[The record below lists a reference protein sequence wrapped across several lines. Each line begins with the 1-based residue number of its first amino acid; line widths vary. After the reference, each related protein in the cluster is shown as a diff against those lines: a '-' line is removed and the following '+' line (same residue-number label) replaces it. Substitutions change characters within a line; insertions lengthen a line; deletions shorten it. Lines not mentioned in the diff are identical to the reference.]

1 MSILNIFKKKKVEIK
16 KVEEKPSVAK
26 VKEDKR
32 PSFAAYS
39 AEAATSAAKAGKATE
54 GKEEKIGIKGKAVL
68 EGASSVLLV
77 NPYLSEKSTN
87 LREKENKYIFKVN
100 PRATK
105 NEIKKLLENIYNI
118 EVTKINVINTPAKP
132 KRWRQKKSHFRKN
145 KKMMVTI
152 KKGQKIELG
161 I

>member
-1 MSILNIFKKKKVEIK
+1 MGVLNIFKKK

-26 VKEDKR
+26 VKEDKK
-32 PSFAAYS
+32 PSFA
-39 AEAATSAAKAGKATE
+39 KATE
-54 GKEEKIGIKGKAVL
+54 GKEKKVGTKGKVVL

-77 NPYLSEKSTN
+77 NPYLSEKSTA
-87 LREKENKYIFKVN
+87 LREQENKYIFKVS

-118 EVTKINVINTPAKP
+118 EVIKINVINTPTKP
-132 KRWRQKKSHFRKN
+132 KRWRQKKSYFRRS

>member
-1 MSILNIFKKKKVEIK
+1 MTVLDIFKKKKIERK
-16 KVEEKPSVAK
+16 KVEEKK
-26 VKEDKR
+26 VEKKEDRK
-32 PSFAAYS
+32 PVVPVV
-39 AEAATSAAKAGKATE
+39 
-54 GKEEKIGIKGKAVL
+54 KEEKVGTKGRIVL

-77 NPYLSEKSTN
+77 NPYLSEKSTT
-87 LREKENKYIFKVN
+87 LREQENKYIFKVS

-105 NEIKKLLENIYNI
+105 NEIKKLLENIYNV
-118 EVTKINVINTPAKP
+118 EVIKINVINTPTKP
-132 KRWRQKKSHFRKN
+132 KRWRQKKSYFRRS